1 VSNSKLSIAA
11 VATATGLTKEVIRKW
26 ETRYGFP
33 IPERDALGNRVFS
46 SGQVLR
52 LQMIKTLM
60 DRGMRPGK
68 VIPLAEDDLQVL
80 VAARNPIDDSLAPGI
95 GEDLLAS
102 TLSTQPR
109 AVREFL
115 SGHIDRLGLS
125 GFVRC
130 LLPSMNAYIGTAW
143 CSGRIGI
150 HNEHAYTQTVKTLLR
165 ERLDRAT
172 VTASMPRVILSTPR
186 GETHTLGL
194 LMAEVIL
201 TLEGAEC
208 VALGPDLGADEI
220 ALSAR
225 QYDADI
231 VALSF
236 SSAYPL
242 RALIAFVNEL
252 REILPSSVAIWA
264 GGAACTR
271 LPRRPSGI
279 HLMPTLDEA
288 IDGVRAFREQAS
300 LKQERLTRTG

>member
-1 VSNSKLSIAA
+1 VNNSRLSIAA

-33 IPERDALGNRVFS
+33 IPERDTLGNRVFTAQ
-46 SGQVLR
+46 QVLR

-68 VIPLAEDDLQVL
+68 VIQLAEDDLQVL
-80 VAARNPIDDSLAPGI
+80 VAARHAIDDSLASGI
-95 GEDLLAS
+95 GEELLAC

-109 AVREFL
+109 AIREFL
-115 SGHIDRLGLS
+115 SSHIDRLGLS

-130 LLPSMNAYIGTAW
+130 LLPSMNAFIGSAW

-150 HNEHAYTQTVKTLLR
+150 HNEHAYTQAVKTLLR
-165 ERLDRAT
+165 ERLDRAA
-172 VTASMPRVILSTPR
+172 VTASMPRVILSTPK
-186 GETHTLGL
+186 GEIHTLGL

-208 VALGPDLGADEI
+208 VALGPDLPADEI
-220 ALSAR
+220 ALAAE

-242 RALIAFVNEL
+242 RSLIAFVNEL
-252 REILPSSVAIWA
+252 RDLLPATVAIWA
-264 GGAACTR
+264 GGAACNR
-271 LPRRPSGI
+271 LPRRPPGI
-279 HLMPTLDEA
+279 DLMPTLDEA
-288 IDGVRAFREQAS
+288 IDGVRAFRERAS
-300 LKQERLTRTG
+300 LERERVATTG